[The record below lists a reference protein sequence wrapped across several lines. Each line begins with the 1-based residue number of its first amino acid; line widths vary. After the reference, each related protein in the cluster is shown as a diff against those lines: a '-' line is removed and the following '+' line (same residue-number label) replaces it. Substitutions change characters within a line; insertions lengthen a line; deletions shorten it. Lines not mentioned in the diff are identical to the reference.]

1 MKEITIESF
10 HQLDDVITK
19 FGHSSLFRGVSDS
32 THKLI
37 PSLFRHA
44 AHDSKDNAADT
55 LENSMMWLFKTS
67 AKAFIKKTPD
77 SEVEWLVIGQH
88 HGLPTRILDWS
99 LSPLVACFF
108 AVHSLSETDA
118 AIYIYDPQEFHREE
132 NIILSD
138 LNKIIAFIPS
148 HASPRVT
155 AQSGMFTLHPSNQVE
170 LNGDH
175 ITKIIIPKSI
185 KKEMLRRLVKYGIH
199 HGTIFPDLDGL
210 SKYIKYLKGY

>member
-1 MKEITIESF
+1 MKEITIENF
-10 HQLDDVITK
+10 HQLDEVITR

-44 AHDSKDNAADT
+44 ALDSTDDAADT